1 MCYENPLYS
10 VFFPQ
15 PLHLT
20 LVRGA
25 MTTLNELPGTSKSSS
40 IFRCC
45 LFSFS
50 LPLLYFPRKNITGIL
65 LFFHFYYT
73 KYGVP
78 WWRWRERMIFCS
90 NWQGKNVIKIFK
102 YEVYTTLESFNPVS
116 LKLNRY
122 DSERSMIQSIS
133 NSTFVVEVGP
143 EPIPWSSLR
152 SLKIS

>member
-1 MCYENPLYS
+1 
-10 VFFPQ
+10 
-15 PLHLT
+15 
-20 LVRGA
+20 
-25 MTTLNELPGTSKSSS
+25 
-40 IFRCC
+40 
-45 LFSFS
+45 
-50 LPLLYFPRKNITGIL
+50 
-65 LFFHFYYT
+65 
-73 KYGVP
+73 
-78 WWRWRERMIFCS
+78 MIFCS

-143 EPIPWSSLR
+143 DPIPWSSLR